1 MANKTTNKDTQLF
14 KILELFLLFVV
25 TPILLTLAIST
36 YLKLLYLGLGLLYIV
51 WVSVKKERF
60 VKVNIESK
68 TLKKTLFNITI
79 RFVFI
84 AIGTITFLYVDDKN
98 SLFNVM
104 LYKTDLW
111 LKFSLVYILFS
122 VIPQELIYRS
132 FFVKRYQKL
141 FKNEISF
148 ILINAALFS
157 FAHIWF
163 QSWIVLGFTFIGGIL
178 FIKTYLKTK
187 SLWLV
192 FLEHSLYGIWLYTV
206 GYGKL
211 FMFPV

>member
-68 TLKKTLFNITI
+68 TLKKTVFNITI

-84 AIGTITFLYVDDKN
+84 AIGTIIFLYMDDKN

-132 FFVKRYQKL
+132 FFVKRYQKI
-141 FKNEISF
+141 FKNELLF
-148 ILINAALFS
+148 VLTNAILFS

-163 QSWIVLGFTFIGGIL
+163 QSWVVLGFTFVGGIL

-187 SLWLV
+187 FLWLV
-192 FLEHSLYGIWLYTV
+192 LLEHSLYGVWLYTV